1 MKKFKVGDK
10 VLVTSG
16 KDKGKK
22 SEITK
27 ILHQEDR
34 VVVKGINI
42 YKKHVKPTDNKPGG
56 IMEIERPL
64 PTSKIMVLGE
74 DGKPTRVGFKST
86 KAGKYRVSKKTGK
99 KI

>member
-1 MKKFKVGDK
+1 MKKFKKGDK
-10 VLVTSG
+10 VIITSG

-22 SEITK
+22 GEITIVLPK
-27 ILHQEDR
+27 KDR

-56 IMEIERPL
+56 VIEIERPL
-64 PTSKIMVLGE
+64 PTAKIMLLEGDV
-74 DGKPTRVGFKST
+74 PTRIRMKIT
-86 KAGKYRVSKKTGK
+86 KAGSYRVSKKSGK